1 MTFARVRH
9 TAFALAAALTTAGAT
24 AAVGAPHDREFYTGE
39 ALYQR
44 CAAQAADPDY
54 VVRRT
59 ACRSYVLGVSD
70 ALQAAQGVTPAGGP
84 RPTVCLGDVAADALV
99 ERVIA
104 WLVAHAEN
112 RRYAAPDLVGAALR
126 EAYPCP

>member
-1 MTFARVRH
+1 MTIAHARR
-9 TAFALAAALTTAGAT
+9 ALSALAASWVLAAAS
-24 AAVGAPHDREFYTGE
+24 AAVAAPHDREFYTGE

-44 CAAQAADPDY
+44 CAALAAEPDY
-54 VVRRT
+54 AVRRT
-59 ACRSYVLGVSD
+59 ACRAYVLGVSD

-104 WLVAHAEN
+104 WLVAHPEN

-126 EAYPCP
+126 EGYPCP